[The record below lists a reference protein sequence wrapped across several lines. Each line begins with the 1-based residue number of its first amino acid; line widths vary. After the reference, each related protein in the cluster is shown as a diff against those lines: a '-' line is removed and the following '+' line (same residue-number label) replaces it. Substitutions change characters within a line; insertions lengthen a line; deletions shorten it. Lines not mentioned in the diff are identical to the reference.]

1 MPTGNT
7 LVPPSHS
14 VTINTSAVKSSNR
27 PVVASSGVAKLHSGG
42 IIPRTK
48 RLLAAC
54 TVNAEVAELSAA
66 VRTAPHALSYSFGNK
81 KQETPLMRLTKSY
94 APVKK
99 NKRLNEFEQKAKV
112 LIQYGASWHLE
123 NSKKQSAA
131 KKLQEA
137 HPNIAKKLG
146 VG

>member
-1 MPTGNT
+1 MLIEMLILGGTDIDHFVDGLTALHFCILN
-7 LVPPSHS
+7 
-14 VTINTSAVKSSNR
+14 NYKDYVK
-27 PVVASSGVAKLHSGG
+27 
-42 IIPRTK
+42 I
-48 RLLAAC
+48 
-54 TVNAEVAELSAA
+54 
-66 VRTAPHALSYSFGNK
+66 
-81 KQETPLMRLTKSY
+81 
-94 APVKK
+94 
-99 NKRLNEFEQKAKV
+99 